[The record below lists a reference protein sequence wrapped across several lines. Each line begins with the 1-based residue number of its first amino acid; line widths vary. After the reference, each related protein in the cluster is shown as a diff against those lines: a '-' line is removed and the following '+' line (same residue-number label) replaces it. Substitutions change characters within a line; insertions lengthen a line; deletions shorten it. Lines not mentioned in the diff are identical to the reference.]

1 MPFEGIIKVI
11 LHYKIEDKL
20 QKGSNSVDKETLKIF
35 SELLDSK
42 LGTLE
47 NRLDDKLGAL
57 ENRLDDKLGALENR
71 LDKNTMLLENLTS
84 KVETMAEVQKSHME
98 QNEKAHND
106 IVKNIY
112 EKIEVIELATKD
124 TSMDVKEIK
133 NGLINV
139 ELITSSNW
147 NEIIKLKAVR

>member
-1 MPFEGIIKVI
+1 M
-11 LHYKIEDKL
+11 EDKL
-20 QKGSNSVDKETLKIF
+20 QKGGNSVDKETLKMF

-47 NRLDDKLGAL
+47 NKLDDKLGAL
-57 ENRLDDKLGALENR
+57 ENRLDSKFGALENR

-106 IVKNIY
+106 IVKSFS
-112 EKIEVIELATKD
+112 EKIEVIELAIKD
-124 TSMDVKEIK
+124 TSKDVKEIK

-147 NEIIKLKAVR
+147 NEIIKLKAIR

>member
-1 MPFEGIIKVI
+1 M
-11 LHYKIEDKL
+11 
-20 QKGSNSVDKETLKIF
+20 DKETLKMF

-47 NRLDDKLGAL
+47 NKLDDKLGAL
-57 ENRLDDKLGALENR
+57 ENRLDSKFGALENRLDGLDNR

-106 IVKNIY
+106 IVKSFS
-112 EKIEVIELATKD
+112 EKIEVIELAVKD
-124 TSMDVKEIK
+124 TSKDVKEIK

-147 NEIIKLKAVR
+147 NEIVKLKAVR